1 MSKIIT
7 LTLGLTLAGA
17 LSASAAVPGL
27 LNFQGRLLDSNKL
40 PRNGDFLM
48 SFKICNSLAATCSAP
63 CAVGNACL
71 WTESQTVTVT
81 NGVFAVQL
89 GAAAAI
95 DGAVFSADTRYLE
108 IAVAGETLSPRERL
122 TAGPYS
128 FKTSVAD
135 ALTDN
140 DGSAL
145 LRISSVAVGAINN
158 ENQIADGIIGNA
170 DINPAA
176 AIAISKLATTG
187 TLGANVIV
195 SSLAVASANENVLSL
210 SDTVTGNVST
220 LRHGFAPKASGSTTQ
235 FLRGDAA
242 WAPVSTMKFVVKG
255 ADENVPSGTTLQN
268 DDALSFAVAAGETW
282 IFDFRLLVSNN
293 NSATPDWKSAVL
305 GATGWTCRV
314 TLSGSEPLGTAF
326 PQVNTTDCDAAP
338 TAVTNATIS
347 ADAGVPFNV
356 SMQGWITATTAGT
369 VTLQWAPNTSGSLTV
384 LAGSYVIAQKVG
396 GI

>member
-40 PRNGDFLM
+40 PRNGDYLM

-63 CAVGNACL
+63 CAVGNPCL
-71 WTESQTVTVT
+71 WTENQTVTVT

-89 GAAAAI
+89 GAVAAI
-95 DGAVFSADTRYLE
+95 DGAVFAADARYLE
-108 IAVAGETLSPRERL
+108 IAVAGETLNPRERL

-128 FKTSVAD
+128 FKASVAD
-135 ALTDN
+135 TITDN

-158 ENQIADGIIGNA
+158 ENQIVDGIIGNA
-170 DINPAA
+170 DISPAA

-220 LRHGFAPKASGSTTQ
+220 LRHGFTPKASGSTTQ
-235 FLRGDAA
+235 FLRGDAS
-242 WAPVSTMKFVVKG
+242 WAPAATMKFVIKE

-282 IFDFRLLVSNN
+282 IFEFRLLVNNN
-293 NSATPDWKSAVL
+293 NSATPDWKAAIL
-305 GATGWTCRV
+305 GAAGWTCQV
-314 TLSGSEPLGTAF
+314 LQSGSEPAGTAF
-326 PQVNTTDCDAAP
+326 LQDDTTDCDAAP
-338 TAVTNATIS
+338 TAMTNTVIS
-347 ADAGVPFNV
+347 GSAIPYNV
-356 SMQGWITATTAGT
+356 YLQGWITASTAGN

-384 LAGSYVIAQKVG
+384 LKGSYVIAQKAG

>member
-1 MSKIIT
+1 MKKIT
-7 LTLGLTLAGA
+7 LAIMTALLWWGA
-17 LSASAAVPGL
+17 AQAAVPGL
-27 LNFQGRLLDSNKL
+27 VNFQGRLLDSNKL

-63 CAVGNACL
+63 CAVGNPCL
-71 WTESQTVTVT
+71 WTENQTVTVT

-89 GAAAAI
+89 GAVSAI
-95 DGAVFSADTRYLE
+95 DGAVFSVDTRYLE

-122 TAGPYS
+122 TAGAYS
-128 FKTSVAD
+128 FKSSVAD
-135 ALTDN
+135 AITNN

-145 LRISSVAVGAINN
+145 LKISSVAVGAINH
-158 ENQIADGIIGNA
+158 ESQITDGIIGNS
-170 DINPAA
+170 DINPSA
-176 AIAISKLATTG
+176 AIAISKLAVTG

-195 SSLAVASANENVLSL
+195 SSLAVASAHENVLSL
-210 SDTVTGNVST
+210 SDTVTGDVSS

-235 FLRGDAA
+235 FLRGDAS
-242 WAPVSTMKFVVKG
+242 WAPATTMKFVVKD

-282 IFDFRLLVSNN
+282 IFEFRLLVNNN
-293 NSATPDWKSAVL
+293 NSATPDWKAAIL
-305 GATGWTCRV
+305 GAAGWTCRV
-314 TLSGSEPLGTAF
+314 VQSGSEPAGAAF
-326 PQVNTTDCDAAP
+326 LQDDSTDCDAAP
-338 TAVTNATIS
+338 TAMFNTVVAGS
-347 ADAGVPFNV
+347 AIAYNV
-356 SMQGWITATTAGT
+356 YLQGWITASTSGN

>member
-1 MSKIIT
+1 MKK
-7 LTLGLTLAGA
+7 LTLAVITALLSWGA
-17 LSASAAVPGL
+17 AYAAVPGL
-27 LNFQGRLLDSNKL
+27 VNFQGRLLDPNKL
-40 PRNGDFLM
+40 PRNGDYLM

-71 WTESQTVTVT
+71 WTENQTVTVT

-89 GAAAAI
+89 GAVAAI
-95 DGAVFSADTRYLE
+95 DGAVFASDARYLE

-128 FKTSVAD
+128 FKSSVSD
-135 ALTDN
+135 AITDN

-158 ENQIADGIIGNA
+158 GNQIVDGIISNA
-170 DINPAA
+170 DINPSA
-176 AIAISKLATTG
+176 AIAISKLAVTG

-195 SSLAVASANENVLSL
+195 SSLAVASAYENVLSL

-242 WAPVSTMKFVVKG
+242 WAPATTMKFVIKE
-255 ADENVPSGTTLQN
+255 ADENVASGTTLQN
-268 DDALSFAVAAGETW
+268 DDDLSFAAAAGETW
-282 IFDFRLLVSNN
+282 VFEFRLLVNNN
-293 NSATPDWKSAVL
+293 NSATPDWKSAIL
-305 GATGWTCRV
+305 GATGWTCQV
-314 TLSGSEPLGTAF
+314 LLSGFEPAGTAF
-326 PQVNTTDCDAAP
+326 PQAASTDCDAAP
-338 TAVTNATIS
+338 TAMTNTVVAGS
-347 ADAGVPFNV
+347 AIPYNV
-356 SMQGWITATTAGT
+356 SLQGWITASTAGN
-369 VTLQWAPNTSGSLTV
+369 VALQWAPNTSGSLTV
-384 LAGSYVIAQKVG
+384 LKGSYVIAQKAG